1 MNVRGLC
8 CALADRYGWPPDV
21 VGDMTVAQAEMYLTG
36 GGGGDVD
43 GVHAGAVAGDD
54 AATFQAV
61 EDASG
66 EGGVLEDEAV
76 GVGARRLCPA

>member
-36 GGGGDVD
+36 GGGGDGD
-43 GVHAGAVAGDD
+43 GD
-54 AATFQAV
+54 
-61 EDASG
+61 G
-66 EGGVLEDEAV
+66 ETGKPRTIWFDSPAEANAWRTKR
-76 GVGARRLCPA
+76 GFI